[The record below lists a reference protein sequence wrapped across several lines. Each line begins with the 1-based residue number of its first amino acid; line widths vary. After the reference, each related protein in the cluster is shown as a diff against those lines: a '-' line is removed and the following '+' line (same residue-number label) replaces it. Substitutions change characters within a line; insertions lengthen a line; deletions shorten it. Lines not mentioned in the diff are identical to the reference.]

1 MPFLLLFA
9 SARSVANVRPCR
21 VSFTDTDGLT
31 HSARVT
37 AASLYEAAA
46 LGVSEFWRC
55 GLMDTEPG
63 PATRLTVFVDGP
75 ATAHEL
81 PMRKLMAWLE
91 GGGKSPAE
99 QAVKVRPRELLTA
112 R

>member
-1 MPFLLLFA
+1 
-9 SARSVANVRPCR
+9 
-21 VSFTDTDGLT
+21 
-31 HSARVT
+31 
-37 AASLYEAAA
+37 
-46 LGVSEFWRC
+46 
-55 GLMDTEPG
+55 MDTEPG